1 MDFASVLMIEILG
14 SIAIL
19 VLISIGLAVVFGMMK
34 VINMAHGEFLMLGG
48 YVTIYGTN
56 HAGFSFWVS
65 ALILAPIV
73 VGLIGLLLEWLVIR
87 HLYGRM
93 IDTMLATWGISLA
106 LVGGMTM
113 LVGNTTTGISTPLP
127 SVSIGD
133 FSVSGYVIFLIGLA
147 VAVCALLYAL
157 FKLTTFGLL
166 ARATTQNADM
176 VAALGGNPRRIYAL
190 TFGLGAA
197 LGGLGGAALAP
208 LTGVIP
214 TIGAS
219 YIAKAFITVIS
230 GGSAVIAG
238 NLSASA
244 LFGTVGQVFTYIYTP
259 VIGEVAL
266 LLTAIVLIRV
276 LPKGITGRFFRR
288 SI

>member
-1 MDFASVLMIEILG
+1 MDFVAVLAIEFLG

-48 YVTIYGTN
+48 YVAIYGTN
-56 HAGFSFWVS
+56 WAGLNFWVS
-65 ALILAPIV
+65 SLVVAPLV
-73 VGLIGLLLEWLVIR
+73 VGAVGMGLEWLVVR

-106 LVGGMTM
+106 LVGAMTM
-113 LVGNTTTGISTPLP
+113 LVGNTTQGLSTPLP
-127 SVSIGD
+127 SLQIGAY
-133 FSVSGYVIFLIGLA
+133 SASGYVLYLIVLAGL
-147 VAVCALLYAL
+147 VVALLYAL
-157 FKLTTFGLL
+157 FKRTTFGLL

-176 VAALGGNPRRIYAL
+176 VAALGGNPRRIYAS

-197 LGGLGGAALAP
+197 LAGLGGAALAP
-208 LTGVIP
+208 ITGVIP

-230 GGSAVIAG
+230 GGGAVIAG
-238 NLSASA
+238 NLSASV
-244 LFGTVGQVFTYIYTP
+244 LYGVVSQVFTYLYTP
-259 VIGEVAL
+259 VIGQVAL
-266 LLTAIVLIRV
+266 LVAAMVLIRF
-276 LPKGITGRFFRR
+276 LPKGITGRFFKR

>member
-1 MDFASVLMIEILG
+1 MDFASVLVIEILG

-48 YVTIYGTN
+48 YVAIYGTN
-56 HAGFSFWVS
+56 HAGLNFWVS
-65 ALILAPIV
+65 ALILAPLV
-73 VGLIGLLLEWLVIR
+73 VGLVGLALEWLVIR

-106 LVGGMTM
+106 LIGGMTM
-113 LVGNTTTGISTPLP
+113 LVGNTTTGIPTPLP

-133 FSVSGYVIFLIGLA
+133 YSVSGYVIFLIVLALA
-147 VAVCALLYAL
+147 VFAGLFCL
-157 FKLTTFGLL
+157 FKLTTFGLQ

-176 VAALGGNPRRIYAL
+176 VAALGGKPRRIYAL

-197 LGGLGGAALAP
+197 LAGLGGAALAP

-230 GGSAVIAG
+230 GGAAVIAG
-238 NLSASA
+238 NLSASV
-244 LFGTVGQVFTYIYTP
+244 LFGSVGQIFTYVYTP

-266 LLTAIVLIRV
+266 LVTAIVLIRI
-276 LPKGITGRFFRR
+276 LPQGITGRFFKR

>member
-1 MDFASVLMIEILG
+1 MDFASVLVIEILG

-48 YVTIYGTN
+48 YVAIYGTN
-56 HAGFSFWVS
+56 HAGLNFWIS
-65 ALILAPIV
+65 ALILAPLV
-73 VGLIGLLLEWLVIR
+73 VGLVGLALEWLVIR

-106 LVGGMTM
+106 LIGGMTM
-113 LVGNTTTGISTPLP
+113 LVGNTTTGIPTPLP
-127 SVSIGD
+127 SVSIGEY
-133 FSVSGYVIFLIGLA
+133 SVSGYVIFLIMLALA
-147 VAVCALLYAL
+147 VFAGLFCL
-157 FKLTTFGLL
+157 FKLTTFGLQ

-176 VAALGGNPRRIYAL
+176 VAALGGKPRRIYAL

-197 LGGLGGAALAP
+197 LAGLGGAALAP

-230 GGSAVIAG
+230 GGAAVIAG
-238 NLSASA
+238 NLSASV
-244 LFGTVGQVFTYIYTP
+244 LFGSVGQIFTYIYTP
-259 VIGEVAL
+259 VIGEVTL
-266 LLTAIVLIRV
+266 LLTAIVLIRI
-276 LPKGITGRFFRR
+276 LPQGITGRFFKR

>member
-56 HAGFSFWVS
+56 HGGLSFWVS
-65 ALILAPIV
+65 ALILAPVV
-73 VGLIGLLLEWLVIR
+73 VGLVGLALEWLVIR

-127 SVSIGD
+127 SLSIGA
-133 FSVSGYVIFLIGLA
+133 FSVSGYVVFLIALA
-147 VAVCALLYAL
+147 AAIFGLLYVL

-197 LGGLGGAALAP
+197 LAGLGGAALAP

-214 TIGAS
+214 TIGAA

-238 NLSASA
+238 NLSASV
-244 LFGTVGQVFTYIYTP
+244 LFGTVGQLFTYLYTP

-266 LLTAIVLIRV
+266 LLTAIVLIRI
-276 LPKGITGRFFRR
+276 LPQGITGRFFRR

>member
-56 HAGFSFWVS
+56 HGGLSFWVS
-65 ALILAPIV
+65 ALILAPVV
-73 VGLIGLLLEWLVIR
+73 VGLVGLALEWLVIR

-127 SVSIGD
+127 SLSIGA
-133 FSVSGYVIFLIGLA
+133 FSVSGYVVFLIALA
-147 VAVCALLYAL
+147 AMIFGLLYVL

-197 LGGLGGAALAP
+197 LAGRGGAALAP

-214 TIGAS
+214 TIGAA

-238 NLSASA
+238 NLSASV
-244 LFGTVGQVFTYIYTP
+244 LFGTVGQLFTYLYTP

-266 LLTAIVLIRV
+266 LLTAIVLIRI
-276 LPKGITGRFFRR
+276 LPQGITGRFFRR

>member
-56 HAGFSFWVS
+56 HGGLSFWMS
-65 ALILAPIV
+65 ALILAPVV
-73 VGLIGLLLEWLVIR
+73 VGLVGLALEWLVIR

-127 SVSIGD
+127 SLSIGA
-133 FSVSGYVIFLIGLA
+133 FSVSGYVVFLIVLA
-147 VAVCALLYAL
+147 AAIFGLLYVL

-197 LGGLGGAALAP
+197 LAGLGGAALAP

-214 TIGAS
+214 TIGAA

-238 NLSASA
+238 NLSASV
-244 LFGTVGQVFTYIYTP
+244 LFGTVGQVFTYLYTP

-266 LLTAIVLIRV
+266 LLTAIVLIRI
-276 LPKGITGRFFRR
+276 LPQGITGRFFRR

>member
-1 MDFASVLMIEILG
+1 MDFASVLVIEILG

-48 YVTIYGTN
+48 YVAILGTN
-56 HAGFSFWVS
+56 HAGLNFWVS
-65 ALILAPIV
+65 ALILAPLV
-73 VGLIGLLLEWLVIR
+73 VGVIGLALEWLVIR

-106 LVGGMTM
+106 LIGGMTM

-127 SVSIGD
+127 SVSIGEY
-133 FSVSGYVIFLIGLA
+133 SVSGYVIFLIALALA
-147 VAVCALLYAL
+147 VFAGLFCL
-157 FKLTTFGLL
+157 FKLTTFGLQ

-176 VAALGGNPRRIYAL
+176 VAALGGKPRRIYAL

-197 LGGLGGAALAP
+197 LAGLGGAALAP

-230 GGSAVIAG
+230 GGAAVIAG
-238 NLSASA
+238 NLSASV
-244 LFGTVGQVFTYIYTP
+244 LFGTVSQVFTYVYTP

-266 LLTAIVLIRV
+266 LLAAIVLIRI
-276 LPKGITGRFFRR
+276 LPQGITGRFFKR

>member
-276 LPKGITGRFFRR
+276 LLKGITGRFFRR

>member
-56 HAGFSFWVS
+56 HGGLSFWVS
-65 ALILAPIV
+65 ALILAPVV
-73 VGLIGLLLEWLVIR
+73 VGLVGLVLEWLVIR

-106 LVGGMTM
+106 LIGGMTM

-127 SVSIGD
+127 SLSIGA
-133 FSVSGYVIFLIGLA
+133 FSVSGYVVFLIALA
-147 VAVCALLYAL
+147 AAIFGLLYVL

-197 LGGLGGAALAP
+197 LAGLGGAALAP

-214 TIGAS
+214 TIGAA

-238 NLSASA
+238 NLSASV
-244 LFGTVGQVFTYIYTP
+244 LFGTVGQFFTYLYTP

-266 LLTAIVLIRV
+266 LLTAVVLIRI
-276 LPKGITGRFFRR
+276 LPQGITGRFFRR

>member
-1 MDFASVLMIEILG
+1 MDFAAVLAIEILG

-48 YVTIYGTN
+48 YVAIYGTN
-56 HAGFSFWVS
+56 HAGLNFWVS
-65 ALILAPIV
+65 ALILAPLV
-73 VGLIGLLLEWLVIR
+73 VGGVGLLLEWLVIR

-106 LVGGMTM
+106 LIGGMTM
-113 LVGNTTTGISTPLP
+113 LVGNTTTGISTPL
-127 SVSIGD
+127 SSLSIGD
-133 FSVSGYVIFLIGLA
+133 YSVSGYVIFLIALALAIFAGLF
-147 VAVCALLYAL
+147 CL
-157 FKLTTFGLL
+157 FRLTTFGLL

-197 LGGLGGAALAP
+197 LAGLGGAALAP

-230 GGSAVIAG
+230 GGAAVIAG
-238 NLSASA
+238 NLSASV
-244 LFGTVGQVFTYIYTP
+244 LFGVVGQAFTYVYTP

-266 LLTAIVLIRV
+266 LLTAIVLIRI
-276 LPKGITGRFFRR
+276 LPQGITGRFFRR

>member
-127 SVSIGD
+127 SVGIGD

>member
-1 MDFASVLMIEILG
+1 MDFASILIIEILG

-56 HAGFSFWVS
+56 HGGLSFWVS
-65 ALILAPIV
+65 SLILAPIV

-106 LVGGMTM
+106 LIGGMTM

-127 SVSIGD
+127 SVSIGE
-133 FSVSGYVIFLIGLA
+133 FSVSGYVMFLIALA
-147 VAVCALLYAL
+147 IMVFALLYVL

-197 LGGLGGAALAP
+197 LAGLGGAALAP

-230 GGSAVIAG
+230 GGFAVIAG
-238 NLSASA
+238 NLSAA
-244 LFGTVGQVFTYIYTP
+244 TLFGTVGQVFTYLYTP

-266 LLTAIVLIRV
+266 LLTAIVLIRL

>member
-1 MDFASVLMIEILG
+1 MDFASVLVIEILG

-48 YVTIYGTN
+48 YVAIYGTN
-56 HAGFSFWVS
+56 YAGMNFWVS
-65 ALILAPIV
+65 ALILAPFV
-73 VGLIGLLLEWLVIR
+73 VGMIGLFLEWLVIR

-106 LVGGMTM
+106 LIGGMTM
-113 LVGNTTTGISTPLP
+113 LVGNTTTGIPTPLP
-127 SVSIGD
+127 SVDIGGY
-133 FSVSGYVIFLIGLA
+133 SVSGYVIFLIFLALVVLVGLF
-147 VAVCALLYAL
+147 CL

-176 VAALGGNPRRIYAL
+176 VAALGGQPRRIYAL

-197 LGGLGGAALAP
+197 LAGLGGAALAP

-230 GGSAVIAG
+230 GGTAVIAG
-238 NLSASA
+238 NLSASV
-244 LFGTVGQVFTYIYTP
+244 LFGAVGQVFTYIYTP
-259 VIGEVAL
+259 VIGEVTL
-266 LLTAIVLIRV
+266 LLTAIILIRI
-276 LPKGITGRFFRR
+276 LPQGITGRFFKR

>member
-1 MDFASVLMIEILG
+1 MDFASVLVIEILG

-48 YVTIYGTN
+48 YVAIYGTN
-56 HAGFSFWVS
+56 HAGLNFWVS
-65 ALILAPIV
+65 ALILAPLV
-73 VGLIGLLLEWLVIR
+73 VGLVGLALEWLVIR

-106 LVGGMTM
+106 LIGGMTM
-113 LVGNTTTGISTPLP
+113 LVGNTTTGIPTPLP
-127 SVSIGD
+127 SVSIGEY
-133 FSVSGYVIFLIGLA
+133 SVSGYVIFLIMLALA
-147 VAVCALLYAL
+147 VFAGLFCL
-157 FKLTTFGLL
+157 FKLTTFGLQ

-176 VAALGGNPRRIYAL
+176 VAALGGKPRRIYAL

-197 LGGLGGAALAP
+197 LAGLGGAALAP

-230 GGSAVIAG
+230 GGAAVIAG
-238 NLSASA
+238 NLSASV
-244 LFGTVGQVFTYIYTP
+244 LFGSVGQIFTYIYTP
-259 VIGEVAL
+259 VIGEVTL
-266 LLTAIVLIRV
+266 LLTAIVLIRI
-276 LPKGITGRFFRR
+276 LPQGITGRFFKR

>member
-65 ALILAPIV
+65 ALILAPIM

>member
-19 VLISIGLAVVFGMMK
+19 VLISIGLALVFGMMK

-56 HAGFSFWVS
+56 HGGLSFWVS
-65 ALILAPIV
+65 ALILAPVV
-73 VGLIGLLLEWLVIR
+73 VGLVGLALEWLVIR

-127 SVSIGD
+127 SLSIGA
-133 FSVSGYVIFLIGLA
+133 FSVSGYVVFLIALA
-147 VAVCALLYAL
+147 AAIFGLLYVL

-197 LGGLGGAALAP
+197 LAGLGGAALAP

-214 TIGAS
+214 TIGAA

-238 NLSASA
+238 NLSASV
-244 LFGTVGQVFTYIYTP
+244 LFGTVGQVFTYLYTP

-266 LLTAIVLIRV
+266 LLTAIVLIRI
-276 LPKGITGRFFRR
+276 LPQGITGRFFRR

>member
-56 HAGFSFWVS
+56 HGGLSFWVS
-65 ALILAPIV
+65 ALILAPVV
-73 VGLIGLLLEWLVIR
+73 VGLVGLALEWLVIR

>member
-1 MDFASVLMIEILG
+1 MDFASVLVIEILG

-48 YVTIYGTN
+48 YVAIYGTN
-56 HAGFSFWVS
+56 HAGLNFWIS
-65 ALILAPIV
+65 ALILAPLV
-73 VGLIGLLLEWLVIR
+73 VGMVGLALEWLVIR

-106 LVGGMTM
+106 LIGGMTM
-113 LVGNTTTGISTPLP
+113 LVGNTTTGIPTPLP

-133 FSVSGYVIFLIGLA
+133 YSVSGYVIFLIALALA
-147 VAVCALLYAL
+147 VFAGLFCL
-157 FKLTTFGLL
+157 FKLTTFGLQ
-166 ARATTQNADM
+166 ARATTQNAEM
-176 VAALGGNPRRIYAL
+176 VAALGGKPRRIYAL

-197 LGGLGGAALAP
+197 LAGLGGAALAP

-219 YIAKAFITVIS
+219 YIAKSFITVIS
-230 GGSAVIAG
+230 GGAAVIAG
-238 NLSASA
+238 NLSASV
-244 LFGTVGQVFTYIYTP
+244 LFGSVGQIFTYVFTP

-266 LLTAIVLIRV
+266 LLTAIVLIRI
-276 LPKGITGRFFRR
+276 LPQGITGRFFRR

>member
-56 HAGFSFWVS
+56 HGGLSFWVS
-65 ALILAPIV
+65 ALILAPVV
-73 VGLIGLLLEWLVIR
+73 VGLVGLALEWLVIR

-127 SVSIGD
+127 SLSIGA
-133 FSVSGYVIFLIGLA
+133 FSVSGYVVFLIALA
-147 VAVCALLYAL
+147 AAIFGLLYVL

-197 LGGLGGAALAP
+197 LAGLGGAALAP

-214 TIGAS
+214 TIGAA

-238 NLSASA
+238 NLSASV
-244 LFGTVGQVFTYIYTP
+244 LFGTVGQVFTYLYTP

-266 LLTAIVLIRV
+266 LLTAIVLIRI
-276 LPKGITGRFFRR
+276 LPQGITGRFFRR

>member
-1 MDFASVLMIEILG
+1 MDFASVLVIEILG

-19 VLISIGLAVVFGMMK
+19 VLVSIGLAVVFGMMK

-48 YVTIYGTN
+48 YVAIYGTN
-56 HAGFSFWVS
+56 HAGLNFWVS
-65 ALILAPIV
+65 TLILAPLG
-73 VGLIGLLLEWLVIR
+73 VGLLGLLLEWLVIR

-106 LVGGMTM
+106 LIGGMTM
-113 LVGNTTTGISTPLP
+113 LVGNTTTGIPTPLP

-133 FSVSGYVIFLIGLA
+133 YSVSGYVIFLIALALA
-147 VAVCALLYAL
+147 VFAGLFCL
-157 FKLTTFGLL
+157 FKLTTFGLQ

-176 VAALGGNPRRIYAL
+176 VAALGGKPRRIYAL

-197 LGGLGGAALAP
+197 LAGLGGAALAP

-230 GGSAVIAG
+230 GGAAVIAG
-238 NLSASA
+238 NLSASI
-244 LFGTVGQVFTYIYTP
+244 LFGSVGQMFTYIYTP
-259 VIGEVAL
+259 VIGEVSL
-266 LLTAIVLIRV
+266 LLTAIVLIRF
-276 LPKGITGRFFRR
+276 LPQGITGSFFRR